1 MPKYPLLEGALLD
14 FMIEKRD
21 KTENVSGKSIRRK
34 AASLF
39 PGIYPD
45 IPNFKASTGCLRNF
59 LRRNNLVNRVVTG
72 VGQQIP

>member
-14 FMIEKRD
+14 FVKEKRD

-39 PGIYPD
+39 PYIYPD
-45 IPNFKASTGCLRNF
+45 IPNFKASTEFLHNF
-59 LRRNNLVNRVVTG
+59 SG
-72 VGQQIP
+72 EII